1 MAIPARVTKHL
12 ETLKLKHAV
21 VPHRTVFTV
30 YDLAQTLKVKL
41 NTIAKSL
48 LVKTDLGLAIVVVPA
63 HKRLDFTAVKKALG
77 AKKVEL
83 ASEKDM
89 VKKLKVKPGA
99 LTAFGTLHKLPLVVD
114 RGLAKTEQ
122 LLFSAG
128 SFTESLR
135 LKVKPYLKTQDPTIA
150 PIAKSGS

>member
-12 ETLKLKHAV
+12 EALKLKHQV

-41 NTIAKSL
+41 NTIAKTL
-48 LVKTDLGLAIVVVPA
+48 LVKTDQGLALVVVPA
-63 HKRLDFTAVKKALG
+63 HKRLDFTALKKALS
-77 AKKVEL
+77 AKRVSL
-83 ASEKDM
+83 ATEKEM

-99 LTAFGTLHKLPLVVD
+99 LTAFGTLHKLPIVID
-114 RGLAKTEQ
+114 RSLAKTEQ

-135 LKVKPYLKTQDPTIA
+135 LKVKPYIKTQTPTIA